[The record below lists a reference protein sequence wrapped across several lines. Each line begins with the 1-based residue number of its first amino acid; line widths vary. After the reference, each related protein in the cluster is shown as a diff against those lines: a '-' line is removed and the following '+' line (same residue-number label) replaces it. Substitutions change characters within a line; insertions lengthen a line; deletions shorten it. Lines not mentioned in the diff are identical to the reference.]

1 MCVVHVRMYGMYVCM
16 CVYVY
21 VRMCVC
27 ACMYVHV
34 RICVYVYLRIC
45 VCVYACMYV
54 CVCIQEVRSMARCCK
69 QGIRTP
75 AVYFVD
81 QQRRCIYME
90 YVQDGILLK
99 EYINQ
104 NLSNEDELKKV
115 MKVVAQTVATM
126 HQVDVIHGDL
136 TTSNMFYHPLG
147 ESVTLIDFGLS
158 CVSTLVEDKGVDLY
172 VLERAFLST
181 HPTTQELFSELLR
194 SYGESGKGC
203 RTVLAKLDEV
213 RMRGRKRTMVG

>member
-1 MCVVHVRMYGMYVCM
+1 MYSMYACMCVYVRTYVSMYICMYVCMYVCM
-16 CVYVY
+16 CV
-21 VRMCVC
+21 C
-27 ACMYVHV
+27 
-34 RICVYVYLRIC
+34 LP
-45 VCVYACMYV
+45 
-54 CVCIQEVRSMARCCK
+54 IQEVRSMARCCK
-69 QGIRTP
+69 QGMRTP

-81 QQRRCIYME
+81 QQSRCIYME
-90 YVQDGILLK
+90 YIQDGILLK
-99 EYINQ
+99 EYIKQ

-136 TTSNMFYHPLG
+136 TTSNMFYHPLK
-147 ESVTLIDFGLS
+147 ESITLIDFGLS

-194 SYGESGKGC
+194 SYGECGKGC
-203 RTVLAKLDEV
+203 KSVLVKLDEV

>member
-1 MCVVHVRMYGMYVCM
+1 
-16 CVYVY
+16 
-21 VRMCVC
+21 
-27 ACMYVHV
+27 
-34 RICVYVYLRIC
+34 
-45 VCVYACMYV
+45 
-54 CVCIQEVRSMARCCK
+54 MARCCK

-203 RTVLAKLDEV
+203 KSVLAKLDEV

>member
-1 MCVVHVRMYGMYVCM
+1 MHILF
-16 CVYVY
+16 YVY
-21 VRMCVC
+21 IRVC
-27 ACMYVHV
+27 IYVQ
-34 RICVYVYLRIC
+34 YV
-45 VCVYACMYV
+45 CMYV
-54 CVCIQEVRSMARCCK
+54 CVRTYVRIYVYTYVSMYVCVCVSYIQEVRSMARCCK

-90 YVQDGILLK
+90 YIQDGILLK
-99 EYINQ
+99 EYIKQ
-104 NLSNEDELKKV
+104 NLSNEDELRKV

-136 TTSNMFYHPLG
+136 TTSNMFYHPLK
-147 ESVTLIDFGLS
+147 ESITLIDFGLS

-194 SYGESGKGC
+194 SYGECGKGC
-203 RTVLAKLDEV
+203 KSVLVKLDEV